1 MSYYRILL
9 ADDEEEVRKGIIRKI
24 EWERLGFEVAGDAE
38 NGEDALEK
46 IEQLKPDVVMTDIRM
61 PYMDGLTLTA
71 RIRQKYPSVKILIFS
86 GYDDFEYAQQAIKL
100 NVTEYILKPV
110 NVEEL
115 TEILTRVRENLDE
128 EIEQRRNVNLLRER
142 YRSSLPVLRELFLN
156 ELVRGNAAE
165 EEVRPKLEE
174 YGVDIL
180 DARKL
185 TAAVISVEGEE
196 RMQESP
202 DLPLQQ
208 EKMLIPLSVRSLV
221 EDHIRGYFRFTSF
234 NSPGGITIIAAIDQ
248 QNTQTGLIDLLAD
261 ACKEIRRILGVT
273 ATIGVGHSSRQP
285 EQIGVSYQSAVDAL
299 GYKAIVGAGGTIYIN
314 DVEPVNRGKLQL
326 SQKDEAELE
335 NRIKF
340 GTPESI
346 EAEVRSLTGRI
357 DDTRAHASQYQVYM
371 LSLVSCMTRLM
382 QQYDMDMRQVFE
394 ADGGVMNLIGGG
406 QKQEEFAAWMTQ
418 TACRMNETLGRRRD
432 NTTRQVIEEAKQY
445 IQEHYQEPDL
455 SVEMICRQLHMSPA
469 YFSTMFRKETGKTC
483 VAYLTDVRLN
493 RAVELLN
500 QTSDKTY
507 VIAQKVGYLEQNY
520 FSYVFKKKFG
530 VSPTK
535 FRGASNV

>member
-156 ELVRGNAAE
+156 ELVRGNVAE

-530 VSPTK
+530 VSDRK
-535 FRGASNV
+535 SVV